1 MAKLTTIGIALAILM
16 GSGAALGAANLGD
29 DGHRDRHAWR
39 DSPQFAQMHEEM
51 CKDLYAREVGRAAYL
66 EARLQLTASQSPLFQ
81 TWKNIVLANADE
93 RSKSCAAMTPPTTR
107 PSVVEMMQY
116 EQTRLEARLAAL
128 QAEMP
133 ALTALYQSLT
143 PEQQK
148 AFAFD
153 GPGGRGR
160 HGHFEHH
167 GMDGHGPDDHG
178 PDGKPD
184 GA

>member
-1 MAKLTTIGIALAILM
+1 MAKFKTFGIALAILM
-16 GSGAALGAANLGD
+16 GSGAALGAANSGD

-39 DSPQFAQMHEEM
+39 NSPEFAEMHQQM
-51 CKDLYAREVGRAAYL
+51 CKDLYAREVGRTAYL
-66 EARLQLTASQSPLFQ
+66 EARLQLTAQQAPLFQ
-81 TWKNIVLANADE
+81 SWKSVVLANADE
-93 RSKSCAAMTPPTTR
+93 RSKACMAMTPPTSQ
-107 PSVVEMMQY
+107 PSAIDRMQH

-133 ALTALYQSLT
+133 ALSALYQSLS
-143 PEQQK
+143 PDQQK

-153 GPGGRGR
+153 GRGRGR
-160 HGHFEHH
+160 HGHFGHH
-167 GMDGHGPDDHG
+167 DMDGHGPDDHG